1 MQAVVFPVNEF
12 YLERLQNIAR
22 ETFYQTFIHETTE
35 QNMQAYLDEAF
46 GLDSLQKQV
55 ISPNVRLFL
64 ISVGEEDA
72 GYIKLNIGE
81 AQTEL
86 QDQEGIEIERFYVR
100 KQFHGIGVAKQL
112 MGQAIETGISL
123 NKAYIWLGVAETNIK
138 AVRFYKK
145 FGFQVFGEH
154 GFVLGGE
161 NQIDLMMR
169 RPLAK

>member
-1 MQAVVFPVNEF
+1 MQVAVFPVNGF
-12 YLERLQNIAR
+12 CLARLQNIAK

-46 GLDSLQKQV
+46 GLDNIQKQA
-55 ISPNVRLFL
+55 INPNVRLFL

-86 QDQEGIEIERFYVR
+86 QEQDGIEIERFYVR
-100 KQFHGIGVAKQL
+100 KKFQGKGIAKRL
-112 MGQAIETGISL
+112 MEQAIETGISL
-123 NKAYIWLGVAETNIK
+123 NKSYIWLGVAETNVK
-138 AVRFYKK
+138 AVRFYTKYN
-145 FGFQVFGEH
+145 FQVFGEH

-169 RPLAK
+169 RPLVK